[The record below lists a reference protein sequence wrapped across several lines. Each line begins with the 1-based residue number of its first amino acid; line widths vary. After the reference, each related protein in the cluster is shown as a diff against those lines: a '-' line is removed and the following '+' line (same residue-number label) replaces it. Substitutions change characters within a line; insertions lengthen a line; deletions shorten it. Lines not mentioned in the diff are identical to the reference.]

1 MLSSVSLPLAVAAI
15 SSISSVAAFKPAHGH
30 SARSLQSHHS
40 FKRFVAPVEKVSR
53 MVKRVKR
60 GSEKTYTTT
69 AIWYAET
76 GWVGSCGES
85 FSDDDLVIAL
95 PLELYPKTD
104 EVSYLCGEKV
114 SVTND
119 ATGASITATVADASQ
134 RADFTIF
141 TKAGYEALGGDL
153 DQGELSVTYKFVNS
167 SSSVSSA
174 LPDSFSTSAVAGAN
188 QAQSTVKVTSSSATA
203 AAVVTSAAKKLA
215 AVQTPVQTTTTTSS
229 PAPSAS
235 ASTSSTE
242 DDEDDWICEDV
253 ADETDDSSSSSSSQ
267 EDSNSSTPSS
277 SSAAPAQTTTSS
289 APKQT
294 TTTQA
299 PQSSSTSSAAAA
311 STSKVYDSSSSS
323 NLSLLSA
330 AGIKSFLGLQTN
342 AIASWYHANS
352 GQDSTNGHS
361 WCYYPYN
368 DDTPGLAI
376 NVATMIANFN
386 GDEMAARKAYCGL
399 EVAVTTPSGT
409 ELTLYVADGFDPAW
423 VKTPSSIDV
432 MYNSFTKLFG
442 KETSNKN
449 DVITGTKWIFTGNRN
464 ERYAFNSEGN

>member
-1 MLSSVSLPLAVAAI
+1 
-15 SSISSVAAFKPAHGH
+15 
-30 SARSLQSHHS
+30 
-40 FKRFVAPVEKVSR
+40 

-60 GSEKTYTTT
+60 GSDKTYSTT

-85 FSDDDLVIAL
+85 FSDDDLVVAL

-114 SVTND
+114 AVTND

-174 LPDSFSTSAVAGAN
+174 LPESFSTSAVAGAN
-188 QAQSTVKVTSSSATA
+188 EAQSTVKVTTSSATA

-215 AVQTPVQTTTTTSS
+215 AVQTPVQTTTSATTSS

-235 ASTSSTE
+235 ATAE
-242 DDEDDWICEDV
+242 DDEDDWICEDA
-253 ADETDDSSSSSSSQ
+253 ADETDDSSS
-267 EDSNSSTPSS
+267 EDSAASS
-277 SSAAPAQTTTSS
+277 SSAAPAQTTTTST
-289 APKQT
+289 APQQ

-299 PQSSSTSSAAAA
+299 PQASSSSTSSAAA

-330 AGIKSFLGLQTN
+330 SGIKSFLGLNTN

-361 WCYYPYN
+361 WCYFPYN
-368 DDTPGLAI
+368 DDTPGFAI
-376 NVATMIANFN
+376 SLKTMLANFG
-386 GDEMAARKAYCGL
+386 GDAMAARKAYCGL
-399 EVAVTTPSGT
+399 EAVVTNPDGT
-409 ELTLYVADGFDPAW
+409 ELTLYVADAFDDTW
-423 VKTPSSIDV
+423 VLTPTSIDV
-432 MYNSFTKLFG
+432 MYNSFIKLFG
-442 KETSNKN
+442 SSTSNKN
-449 DVITGTKWIFTGNRN
+449 DVIKNASWKFTGNRN
-464 ERYAFNSEGN
+464 ERYAFNGEGN

>member
-1 MLSSVSLPLAVAAI
+1 MLSSVAVPLAVAAL
-15 SSISSVAAFKPAHGH
+15 SSIPSVAAFQPAHGH
-30 SARSLQSHHS
+30 SARNLQAHHS
-40 FKRFVAPVEKVSR
+40 FKRFVAPVDKVSR

-60 GSEKTYTTT
+60 GSEKTYSTT

-85 FSDDDLVIAL
+85 FSDEDMVVAL
-95 PLELYPKTD
+95 PIELYPKFD

-114 SVTND
+114 TVTND

-153 DQGELSVTYKFVNS
+153 DQGELSVTYKFINS
-167 SSSVSSA
+167 SPSVSSA

-188 QAQSTVKVTSSSATA
+188 EAQSTVKVTSSATA
-203 AAVVTSAAKKLA
+203 AAVVTSAAKKLQ
-215 AVQTPVQTTTTTSS
+215 AVKTPVQTSTSA
-229 PAPSAS
+229 PAPSAA
-235 ASTSSTE
+235 ASDSSSD

-253 ADETDDSSSSSSSQ
+253 ADDSSDSESDA
-267 EDSNSSTPSS
+267 EDSTPSS

-294 TTTQA
+294 TTQA
-299 PQSSSTSSAAAA
+299 PQTTTTTSSAAAA
-311 STSKVYDSSSSS
+311 STSKVYDSSSGS

-330 AGIKSFLGLQTN
+330 AGIKSFLGTNTN
-342 AIASWYHANS
+342 AIASWYHADS
-352 GQDSTNGHS
+352 SQDSTNGHS

-368 DDTPGLAI
+368 DDTPGFAI
-376 NVATMIANFN
+376 DVSTMINNFG
-386 GDEMAARKAYCGL
+386 GDAMAARKAYCGL
-399 EVAVTTPSGT
+399 EAIVTTPDGT
-409 ELTLYVADGFDPAW
+409 SLTLYVADGFDPAW
-423 VKTPSSIDV
+423 VKTPTSIDV

-442 KETSNKN
+442 SATSNKN
-449 DVITGTKWIFTGNRN
+449 DVITGTKWVFTGNRN
-464 ERYAFNSEGN
+464 EKYAFNSEGN

>member
-1 MLSSVSLPLAVAAI
+1 MLSTAVAVPLAVAAI
-15 SSISSVAAFKPAHGH
+15 SSVSTVAAFQPAHGH

-40 FKRFVAPVEKVSR
+40 FKRFVAPVDKVSR

-85 FSDDDLVIAL
+85 FTDDDMVIAL

-114 SVTND
+114 TVSND

-153 DQGELSVTYKFVNS
+153 DQGELSVTYKFLNS

-174 LPDSFSTSAVAGAN
+174 LPDSFSTSAAAGAN
-188 QAQSTVKVTSSSATA
+188 EAQSTVKATSSATA

-215 AVQTPVQTTTTTSS
+215 AVRTPVQTTTSA
-229 PAPSAS
+229 APTASAS
-235 ASTSSTE
+235 ASDSSAE

-253 ADETDDSSSSSSSQ
+253 ADETDSSDDSSSS
-267 EDSNSSTPSS
+267 SS
-277 SSAAPAQTTTSS
+277 SSAAPAQTTTTS
-289 APKQT
+289 AAAKQ

-299 PQSSSTSSAAAA
+299 PQSTTTTTSAAAA
-311 STSKVYDSSSSS
+311 STSKVYDSSSS
-323 NLSLLSA
+323 NLSLLSS
-330 AGIKSFLGLQTN
+330 AGIKSFLGTNTN
-342 AIASWYHANS
+342 AIASWYHADS
-352 GQDSTNGHS
+352 SQDSTNGNS

-368 DDTPGLAI
+368 DDTPGFAI
-376 NVATMIANFN
+376 SVGTMIANFG
-386 GDEMAARKAYCGL
+386 GDAMAARKAYCGL
-399 EVAVTTPSGT
+399 EAIVTTPDGT
-409 ELTLYVADGFDPAW
+409 ELTLYVADGFDDAW
-423 VKTPSSIDV
+423 VKTPTSIDV

-442 KETSNKN
+442 KATSNKN
-449 DVITGTKWIFTGNRN
+449 DVITGTTWRFTGNRN
-464 ERYAFNSEGN
+464 ERYAFDSTGN

>member
-1 MLSSVSLPLAVAAI
+1 
-15 SSISSVAAFKPAHGH
+15 
-30 SARSLQSHHS
+30 
-40 FKRFVAPVEKVSR
+40 
-53 MVKRVKR
+53 
-60 GSEKTYTTT
+60 
-69 AIWYAET
+69 
-76 GWVGSCGES
+76 
-85 FSDDDLVIAL
+85 
-95 PLELYPKTD
+95 
-104 EVSYLCGEKV
+104 
-114 SVTND
+114 
-119 ATGASITATVADASQ
+119 
-134 RADFTIF
+134 
-141 TKAGYEALGGDL
+141 ALGGDL
-153 DQGELSVTYKFVNS
+153 DQGELSVTYKFLNS

-215 AVQTPVQTTTTTSS
+215 AVRTPVQTTTTTSS

-235 ASTSSTE
+235 ASTSSSE

-253 ADETDDSSSSSSSQ
+253 ADETDDSNSSS
-267 EDSNSSTPSS
+267 EDSNSWSSSS

-323 NLSLLSA
+323 NLSLLST
-330 AGIKSFLGLQTN
+330 AGIKSFLGLQTG

-399 EVAVTTPSGT
+399 EVLVTTPSGT
-409 ELTLYVADGFDPAW
+409 QLTLYVADGFDPAW

-442 KETSNKN
+442 KATSNKN
-449 DVITGTKWIFTGNRN
+449 DVIQNVKWEFTGSRN
-464 ERYAFNSEGN
+464 ERYAYNSEGN